1 MLFFQFCIPYPGPV
15 FCLLLGVSSGC
26 ARPITG
32 QVTSSQN
39 VENSPHY
46 SPWRIM
52 RRILCIMAGMRRIGN
67 AEMFSAL
74 SPCYGWNA
82 DIMQRFLCIPV
93 RILPSAFSP
102 HFFHI
107 RMRRFFRVPV
117 WILPSTFPPHF
128 FLHSFPYKNAEFS
141 PRSCPNTPICIFSV
155 RKMRRSGV
163 RALNTVVILT
173 TIWYISSF
181 LLISFYTLYQTEI
194 MLITLNYW
202 VLWIIL
208 V

>member
-1 MLFFQFCIPYPGPV
+1 MQNSNQFYCIQVLQIITKIRTVFIMLFFQFCIPYPGPV

-102 HFFHI
+102 HFLHI
-107 RMRRFFRVPV
+107 FSIQECEDFSAF
-117 WILPSTFPPHF
+117 LSEYSHPHF
-128 FLHSFPYKNAEFS
+128 LHIFFCILFHTRMQSFLCDPVRILLSAFS
-141 PRSCPNTPICIFSV
+141 P
-155 RKMRRSGV
+155 
-163 RALNTVVILT
+163 
-173 TIWYISSF
+173 
-181 LLISFYTLYQTEI
+181 
-194 MLITLNYW
+194 
-202 VLWIIL
+202 
-208 V
+208 